1 MLWGRLVSALSP
13 AERDTFLCRASG
25 FSANVTSLTLRS
37 FAKSGWSVWN
47 AAPSV
52 FTRCSAG
59 LDGEQHS
66 TGLHAPLFQNHLFLF
81 LPLFIYL
88 FFAFFPPV
96 VSSSWGKKKKKKL
109 ACNSSTLSACY
120 LSVFTQIWFCRRMGG
135 SAQSSDITS
144 ALKIKLVIYQGCL
157 LREGEG
163 SLYDDWEG

>member
-52 FTRCSAG
+52 FTRCSVG
-59 LDGEQHS
+59 LDGDGVNS
-66 TGLHAPLFQNHLFLF
+66 TQQASMLHFFKIIFVYFYLYLFILLFFPLLS
-81 LPLFIYL
+81 LPLG
-88 FFAFFPPV
+88 A
-96 VSSSWGKKKKKKL
+96 KKKKL

-120 LSVFTQIWFCRRMGG
+120 LSVFPQIWFCRRMVG

-163 SLYDDWEG
+163 SYDDWEG